1 MPIFTY
7 VTKDLEGVTHKGEVE
22 ARDEYQAARLLRSKK
37 LIVISLSTRSEFQE
51 KFFDQFFNRISF
63 AEVVVTTRQLA
74 TMVSSGLILSEALDI
89 LADQQPNTKFKK
101 VLTNISADIKGGL
114 DFASS
119 LEKYPDVFPRIYPKL
134 VRAGQISGK
143 LDTILLELA
152 TNLEKERTFKSRIRG
167 AMIYPILVVVMM
179 IGVALVMV
187 FFVVPRLVGL
197 YSESDIEL
205 PLPTRI
211 MLSMTGILLNYWWL
225 ILIIIVGVTFAVK
238 RYISTP
244 EGRLVFD
251 RLVLRIPI
259 VNKIVNLVI
268 LTNFTRTFALL
279 AGSGVSILDSM
290 KIVSDVT
297 GNSVYKSALDN
308 AYKGVERG
316 LTLSA
321 QLLNTNVFPKLV
333 GQMIKTGEETGKL
346 DEVLFK
352 LADYFESEAD
362 ESLKNITTIIEPVIL
377 LVLGLGVAFLVISI
391 ILPIYQLTTNIR

>member
-7 VTKDLEGVTHKGEVE
+7 LTKDITGIAHKGEIE
-22 ARDEYQAARLLRSKK
+22 ARDEFQAARILRGKK
-37 LIVISLSTRSEFQE
+37 LIIISLTTRNEFQE
-51 KFFDQFFNRISF
+51 KYLDQLFNKVSF

-89 LADQQPNTKFKK
+89 LADQEPNPRFKK
-101 VLTNISADIKGGL
+101 ILSSISADIKGGM
-114 DFASS
+114 DFATA
-119 LEKYPDVFPRIYPKL
+119 LEKFPDVFPNIYAKL

-152 TNLEKERTFKSRIRG
+152 TNLEKERIFKSRIGG
-167 AMIYPILVVVMM
+167 AMIYPIVVVCMM

-187 FFVVPRLVGL
+187 FFVVPKLTGL
-197 YSESDIEL
+197 YSESSIEL
-205 PLPTRI
+205 PLPTKI
-211 MLSMTGILLNYWWL
+211 MLSVTGVLLSYWWL
-225 ILIIIVGVTFAVK
+225 FLIIIIGITVASK

-244 EGRLVFD
+244 EGRFVFD
-251 RLVLRIPI
+251 KLMLKMPV
-259 VNKIVNLVI
+259 VNKIINLVI

-279 AGSGVSILDSM
+279 VGSGVSILESI
-290 KIVSDVT
+290 KIVADVT
-297 GNSVYKSALDN
+297 GNLVYKAVLDS

-377 LVLGLGVAFLVISI
+377 LILGLGVAFLVVSI
-391 ILPIYQLTTNIR
+391 ILPIYQLTTNIK